1 MMPLLRALLLLA
13 LTGPALVQTAQAQI
27 AQAQIA
33 QAQIAQA
40 QIAKAQTAPAPS
52 TLPPPPLAVPEAL
65 RGTWFRGECDR
76 PEQMLHLTMRSAA
89 RVPEAGVAR
98 LFRFSGFR
106 PAADW
111 IFAAGVGPDTPRLL
125 LRGTRDALDTAEPDP
140 KLRDDR
146 LPGDTP
152 PLAWHRCPQPPLGL
166 ALQHAE
172 GLAFLAALEQVEAA
186 CLGAV
191 PGCLEALRRQGDVN
205 DDGALSL
212 AELARLLRGAGWALA
227 VQRGANAP
235 ALLAAAPRQAEQ
247 ARGTARLLLESL
259 DYDADGRISAAE
271 MAQDRLR
278 FGLAPGAQ
286 GGTPL
291 PLEALRPLLER

>member
-1 MMPLLRALLLLA
+1 MKPLLLA
-13 LTGPALVQTAQAQI
+13 ACLLAALSAQAQ
-27 AQAQIA
+27 AQ
-33 QAQIAQA
+33 
-40 QIAKAQTAPAPS
+40 P
-52 TLPPPPLAVPEAL
+52 LPPPAAVPEAL

-89 RVPEAGVAR
+89 RVPEAGSAR
-98 LFRFSGFR
+98 LFRFGGFR
-106 PAADW
+106 PVADW
-111 IFAAGVGPDTPRLL
+111 LLGSGVGPDTPRLL
-125 LRGTRDALDTAEPDP
+125 LRPSRDGLDTAEPDP

-172 GLAFLAALEQVEAA
+172 GLAFLAALEQLEAA
-186 CLGAV
+186 CTAAV
-191 PGCLEALRRQGDVN
+191 PGCLEAIRRQGDVN
-205 DDGALSL
+205 DDGALSA

-227 VQRGANAP
+227 VQRGADAA
-235 ALLAAAPRQAEQ
+235 ALLAAAPRLAGQ
-247 ARGTARLLLESL
+247 ARTTARLLLDSL
-259 DYDADGRISAAE
+259 DYDGDGRISAAE

-278 FGLAPGAQ
+278 FGQSPGNQA
-286 GGTPL
+286 GAPL

>member
-1 MMPLLRALLLLA
+1 MRFLLLATLLLLA
-13 LTGPALVQTAQAQI
+13 AQPVQAQ
-27 AQAQIA
+27 
-33 QAQIAQA
+33 
-40 QIAKAQTAPAPS
+40 PAP
-52 TLPPPPLAVPEAL
+52 PPAAVPEAM

-89 RVPEAGVAR
+89 RVPAAGPGR
-98 LFRFSGFR
+98 LFRFGSFR
-106 PAADW
+106 PVADW
-111 IFAAGVGPDTPRLL
+111 LFAAGIGPDAPRLL

-152 PLAWHRCPQPPLGL
+152 PLAWHRCPQPPLAL
-166 ALQHAE
+166 VLQHAE
-172 GLAFLAALEQVEAA
+172 GIAFMAALEQVEAA
-186 CLGAV
+186 CTAAV
-191 PGCLEALRRQGDVN
+191 PGCLEAIRRQGDVN

-212 AELARLLRGAGWALA
+212 AELARLLRGAAWALA
-227 VQRGANAP
+227 VQQGADSAT
-235 ALLAAAPRQAEQ
+235 LLAGAATQAEQ
-247 ARGTARLLLESL
+247 ARNLARLLLDSL

-278 FGLAPGAQ
+278 LSQAPGAQ

-291 PLEALRPLLER
+291 PLPALRSLLGK